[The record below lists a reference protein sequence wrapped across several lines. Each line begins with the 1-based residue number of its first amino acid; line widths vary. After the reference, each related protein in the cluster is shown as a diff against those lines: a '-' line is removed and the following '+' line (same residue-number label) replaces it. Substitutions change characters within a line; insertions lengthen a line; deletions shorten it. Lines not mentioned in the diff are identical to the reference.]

1 MTKQSK
7 VDNICKNVQRV
18 FKPQRIR
25 FLKISTYPAN
35 AGMRISFDYRDH
47 TKTITF
53 SEGYIKEHSDS
64 DLADFLERD
73 DLSKLKAKGDQ
84 HLQLD

>member
-7 VDNICKNVQRV
+7 VDKICKNVQLV
-18 FKPQRIR
+18 FNPPRIR
-25 FLKISTYPAN
+25 FMKIATYPAN
-35 AGMRISFDYRDH
+35 NGMRISFDYRNN

-53 SEGYIKEHSDS
+53 SEGYIKKHSET
-64 DLADFLERD
+64 DLANFLNND
-73 DLSKLKAKGDQ
+73 ALSRLKANGDQ

>member
-7 VDNICKNVQRV
+7 VDRICKNVQRV
-18 FKPQRIR
+18 FNPTRIR
-25 FLKISTYPAN
+25 FMKIEGYPAN
-35 AGMRISFDYRDH
+35 NGMRISFDYRNN

-53 SEGYIKEHSDS
+53 SEDYIKEHSDS
-64 DLADFLERD
+64 DLADFLNND
-73 DLSKLKAKGDQ
+73 SLSRLKKNGDQ